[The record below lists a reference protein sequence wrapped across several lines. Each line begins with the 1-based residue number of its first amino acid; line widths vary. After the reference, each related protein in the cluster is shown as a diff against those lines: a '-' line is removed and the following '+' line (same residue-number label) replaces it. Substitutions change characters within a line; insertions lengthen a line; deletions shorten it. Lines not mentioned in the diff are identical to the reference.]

1 MFWLLG
7 LAFIS
12 GTMFI
17 LKRQDVEIGSFQ
29 HPSKEQKIPIL
40 SYQGQTFRLLSVFN
54 AAQEEDARSL
64 WRELTDNR
72 GKACVLLEEPERFSV
87 WGKIQLEQISSED
100 TASKDTAA
108 GVSNVF
114 VKAGVLIIQAMYE
127 DIEDLMG
134 TKQAKRFEGDLAT
147 LGQQLRLPQM
157 SSEESV
163 TSLLKLDP
171 LSASLPPWQTNHLNG
186 IFKEL
191 HRIGRNYFGRSNFTE
206 RALEALD
213 DLPSTERDT
222 FLTWLKQLSSG
233 QLWQ

>member
-1 MFWLLG
+1 
-7 LAFIS
+7 
-12 GTMFI
+12 MFI

-54 AAQEEDARSL
+54 AAQEEEARTL
-64 WRELTDNR
+64 WRDLTDNR

-87 WGKIQLEQISSED
+87 WGKIQLEQSSAE
-100 TASKDTAA
+100 TATPAA
-108 GVSNVF
+108 SVNGVSSVF
-114 VKAGVLIIQAMYE
+114 VRAGVLIIQAMYE

-134 TKQAKRFEGDLAT
+134 GKQAKRFEGDLAEI
-147 LGQQLRLPQM
+147 GQQMRLPQM
-157 SSEESV
+157 TSAELV
-163 TSLLKLDP
+163 TSLLQLDP
-171 LSASLPPWQTNHLNG
+171 FSSTLPPWQTNHLNT

-213 DLPSTERDT
+213 DLSPTERDA

-233 QLWQ
+233 QLWN

>member
-1 MFWLLG
+1 
-7 LAFIS
+7 
-12 GTMFI
+12 MFI
-17 LKRQDVEIGSFQ
+17 LKRQDVEIGNFQ

-54 AAQEEDARSL
+54 AAQEEEARTL
-64 WRELTDNR
+64 WRDLTDNR

-87 WGKIQLEQISSED
+87 WGKIQLDRLQLEQPSEETSAA
-100 TASKDTAA
+100 TAN
-108 GVSNVF
+108 GVSAVF

-127 DIEDLMG
+127 DVADLMG
-134 TKQAKRFEGDLAT
+134 GKQAKRFEGDLVAV
-147 LGQQLRLPQM
+147 GAQMRLPQM
-157 SSEESV
+157 GSAELV
-163 TSLLKLDP
+163 MGLLKLDP
-171 LSASLPPWQTNHLNG
+171 FSASLPPWQTSHLNT

-191 HRIGRNYFGRSNFTE
+191 HRIGRSYFGRSNFTE

-213 DLPSTERDT
+213 ELSPTERDA

>member
-1 MFWLLG
+1 
-7 LAFIS
+7 
-12 GTMFI
+12 MFI

-54 AAQEEDARSL
+54 AAQEEEARIL
-64 WRELTDNR
+64 WRDLTDNR

-87 WGKIQLEQISSED
+87 WGKIQLEQVSGESAAAETT
-100 TASKDTAA
+100 TAN
-108 GVSNVF
+108 GVSALF

-134 TKQAKRFEGDLAT
+134 GKQAKRFAGDLADI
-147 LGQQLRLPQM
+147 GQQMRLPQM
-157 SSEESV
+157 
-163 TSLLKLDP
+163 TSAELVAGLLKLDP
-171 LSASLPPWQTNHLNG
+171 FSASLPPWQTNHLNT

-213 DLPSTERDT
+213 DLSPTERDA

-233 QLWQ
+233 QLWQS

>member
-1 MFWLLG
+1 
-7 LAFIS
+7 
-12 GTMFI
+12 MFI

-54 AAQEEDARSL
+54 AAQEEEARTL
-64 WRELTDNR
+64 WRDLTDNR

-87 WGKIQLEQISSED
+87 WGKIQLEQVSGESAAAETI
-100 TASKDTAA
+100 TAN
-108 GVSNVF
+108 GVSAVF
-114 VKAGVLIIQAMYE
+114 VKAGLLIIQAMYE

-134 TKQAKRFEGDLAT
+134 GKQAKRFEGDLADI
-147 LGQQLRLPQM
+147 GQQMRLPQM
-157 SSEESV
+157 
-163 TSLLKLDP
+163 TSADLVAGLLKLDP
-171 LSASLPPWQTNHLNG
+171 FSSASLPPWQTNHLNT

-206 RALEALD
+206 RALEALE
-213 DLPSTERDT
+213 DLSPTERDA

-233 QLWQ
+233 QLWQS

>member
-1 MFWLLG
+1 
-7 LAFIS
+7 
-12 GTMFI
+12 MFI

-54 AAQEEDARSL
+54 AAQEEEARTL
-64 WRELTDNR
+64 WRDLTDNR

-87 WGKIQLEQISSED
+87 WGKIQLEQSSAE
-100 TASKDTAA
+100 TATPAA
-108 GVSNVF
+108 SVNGVSSVF
-114 VKAGVLIIQAMYE
+114 VRAGVLIIQAMYE

-134 TKQAKRFEGDLAT
+134 GKQAKRFEGDLAEI
-147 LGQQLRLPQM
+147 GQQMRLPQM
-157 SSEESV
+157 TSAELV
-163 TSLLKLDP
+163 TSLLQLDP
-171 LSASLPPWQTNHLNG
+171 FSSTMPPWQTNHLNT

-213 DLPSTERDT
+213 DLSPTERDA

-233 QLWQ
+233 QLWN

>member
-1 MFWLLG
+1 
-7 LAFIS
+7 
-12 GTMFI
+12 MFI

-54 AAQEEDARSL
+54 AAQEEEARAL
-64 WRELTDNR
+64 WRDLTDNR

-87 WGKIQLEQISSED
+87 WGKIQLDRPSAETPVAPPA
-100 TASKDTAA
+100 TAN
-108 GVSNVF
+108 GVSTVF

-127 DIEDLMG
+127 DIDDLMG
-134 TKQAKRFEGDLAT
+134 GKQAKRFEGDLAEI
-147 LGQQLRLPQM
+147 GKQMRLPQM
-157 SSEESV
+157 TSAELV
-163 TSLLKLDP
+163 TGLLKMDP
-171 LSASLPPWQTNHLNG
+171 FSAALPPWQTNHLNT

-206 RALEALD
+206 RTLEALD
-213 DLPSTERDT
+213 DLSPTERDA

>member
-1 MFWLLG
+1 MGHVLG
-7 LAFIS
+7 LAFTS

-17 LKRQDVEIGSFQ
+17 LKRQDVEIGSFK

-64 WRELTDNR
+64 WRDLTDNR

-87 WGKIQLEQISSED
+87 WGKIQLERVSEE
-100 TASKDTAA
+100 TAA
-108 GVSNVF
+108 APGVSNVF

-127 DIEDLMG
+127 DVADLMG
-134 TKQAKRFEGDLAT
+134 HKQAKRFEGDLVAI
-147 LGQQLRLPQM
+147 GNQMRLPQM
-157 SSEESV
+157 TSEELV
-163 TSLLKLDP
+163 ASLLRLDP
-171 LSASLPPWQTNHLNG
+171 FSASLPSWQTNHLNT

-191 HRIGRNYFGRSNFTE
+191 HRIGKSYFGHSNFTE

-213 DLPSTERDT
+213 DLSLTERDA

-233 QLWQ
+233 QLWQS

>member
-1 MFWLLG
+1 
-7 LAFIS
+7 
-12 GTMFI
+12 MFI

-54 AAQEEDARSL
+54 AAQEEDARTL
-64 WRELTDNR
+64 WRDLTDNR

-87 WGKIQLEQISSED
+87 WGKIQLERSSSE
-100 TASKDTAA
+100 AQAA
-108 GVSNVF
+108 PPTTVNGVSPVF

-127 DIEDLMG
+127 DVADLMG
-134 TKQAKRFEGDLAT
+134 DKQAKRFEGDLAT
-147 LGQQLRLPQM
+147 IGKEMRLPQLT
-157 SSEESV
+157 SDELV
-163 TSLLKLDP
+163 TGLLRLDP
-171 LSASLPPWQTNHLNG
+171 FSASLPPWQTNHLNT

-191 HRIGRNYFGRSNFTE
+191 HRIGRSYFGRSNFTE

-213 DLPSTERDT
+213 DLSPTEREA

>member
-1 MFWLLG
+1 
-7 LAFIS
+7 
-12 GTMFI
+12 MFI

-40 SYQGQTFRLLSVFN
+40 SYQGQTFRLLSIFN
-54 AAQEEDARSL
+54 AAQEEEARTL
-64 WRELTDNR
+64 WRDLTDNR
-72 GKACVLLEEPERFSV
+72 GKACVLLEEAERFSV
-87 WGKIQLEQISSED
+87 WGKIQLDRIQLDHPSGE
-100 TASKDTAA
+100 SKSPQAAA

-127 DIEDLMG
+127 DVADLMG
-134 TKQAKRFEGDLAT
+134 GKQAKRFEGDLAAV
-147 LGQQLRLPQM
+147 GAQMHLPQM
-157 SSEESV
+157 SSAESV
-163 TSLLKLDP
+163 TGLLKLDP
-171 LSASLPPWQTNHLNG
+171 FSASLPPWQTNHLNT

-213 DLPSTERDT
+213 ELSPTERDA

>member
-1 MFWLLG
+1 
-7 LAFIS
+7 
-12 GTMFI
+12 MFI

-54 AAQEEDARSL
+54 AAQEEDARTL

-87 WGKIQLEQISSED
+87 WGKIHLEQLSADTKKPAVTTGGISP
-100 TASKDTAA
+100 A
-108 GVSNVF
+108 F
-114 VKAGVLIIQAMYE
+114 VKAGVLVIQAMYE
-127 DIEDLMG
+127 DIEDLLG
-134 TKQAKRFEGDLAT
+134 AKQAKRFEGDLADV
-147 LGQQLRLPQM
+147 GQQMRLPQM
-157 SSEESV
+157 MSADAV
-163 TSLLKLDP
+163 AGLLRLNP
-171 LSASLPPWQTNHLNG
+171 LSASLPPWQTNHLNT

-206 RALEALD
+206 RALEALE
-213 DLPSTERDT
+213 DLSPPERDA

-233 QLWQ
+233 HLWQ

>member
-1 MFWLLG
+1 
-7 LAFIS
+7 
-12 GTMFI
+12 MFI

-54 AAQEEDARSL
+54 AAQEEDARTL
-64 WRELTDNR
+64 WRDLTDNR

-87 WGKIQLEQISSED
+87 WGKIQLERVSED
-100 TASKDTAA
+100 NPAA
-108 GVSNVF
+108 TPAATGGISAVF

-127 DIEDLMG
+127 DIDDLMG
-134 TKQAKRFEGDLAT
+134 GKQAKRFEGDLAEI
-147 LGQQLRLPQM
+147 GKQMRLPQM
-157 SSEESV
+157 TSAELV
-163 TSLLKLDP
+163 TGLLKMDP
-171 LSASLPPWQTNHLNG
+171 FSAVLPPWQTNHLNT

-206 RALEALD
+206 RALDALD
-213 DLPSTERDT
+213 DLSPPERDA

>member
-1 MFWLLG
+1 
-7 LAFIS
+7 
-12 GTMFI
+12 MFI
-17 LKRQDVEIGSFQ
+17 LKRQDVELSSFQ

-54 AAQEEDARSL
+54 AAQEEEARTL

-87 WGKIQLEQISSED
+87 WGKIQLEQPSQENKPAPNSVN
-100 TASKDTAA
+100 
-108 GVSNVF
+108 GVSTVF

-127 DIEDLMG
+127 DIADLMG
-134 TKQAKRFEGDLAT
+134 GKQAKRFEGDLVAVGAQMHLPE
-147 LGQQLRLPQM
+147 LG
-157 SSEESV
+157 SAESV
-163 TSLLKLDP
+163 TGLLKLDP
-171 LSASLPPWQTNHLNG
+171 FSGSLPLWQTSHLNT

-213 DLPSTERDT
+213 ELSPTERDA

>member
-1 MFWLLG
+1 
-7 LAFIS
+7 
-12 GTMFI
+12 MFI

-54 AAQEEDARSL
+54 AAQEEDARTL

-87 WGKIQLEQISSED
+87 WGKIQLDKASQVSSEK
-100 TASKDTAA
+100 ASSAA
-108 GVSNVF
+108 VSGVNSLF

-134 TKQAKRFEGDLAT
+134 GKQAKRFEEDLAEM
-147 LGQQLRLPQM
+147 GQQMRLPEM
-157 SSEESV
+157 TSVESV
-163 TSLLKLDP
+163 TGLLKLDP
-171 LSASLPPWQTNHLNG
+171 FSAALPPWQTNHLNI

-191 HRIGRNYFGRSNFTE
+191 HRIGKNYFGRSNFTG
-206 RALEALD
+206 RALESLY
-213 DLPSTERDT
+213 DLSPPERDG
-222 FLTWLKQLSSG
+222 FLTWLKDLSSG
-233 QLWQ
+233 QLWQS

>member
-1 MFWLLG
+1 
-7 LAFIS
+7 
-12 GTMFI
+12 MFI

-54 AAQEEDARSL
+54 AAQEEEARTL
-64 WRELTDNR
+64 WRDLTDNR

-87 WGKIQLEQISSED
+87 WGKIQIEHSSAEKN
-100 TASKDTAA
+100 ASRASA
-108 GVSNVF
+108 NGVSTVF
-114 VKAGVLIIQAMYE
+114 VRAGVLIIQAMYE

-134 TKQAKRFEGDLAT
+134 GKQAKRFEGDLAEI
-147 LGQQLRLPQM
+147 GKQMRLPQM
-157 SSEESV
+157 TSEELV
-163 TSLLKLDP
+163 TGLLKLDP
-171 LSASLPPWQTNHLNG
+171 FSATTLPPWQTNHLNT

-213 DLPSTERDT
+213 DLSPTERDA
-222 FLTWLKQLSSG
+222 FLTWLKELSSG
-233 QLWQ
+233 QLWH

>member
-1 MFWLLG
+1 
-7 LAFIS
+7 
-12 GTMFI
+12 MFI

-54 AAQEEDARSL
+54 AAQEEEARTL
-64 WRELTDNR
+64 WRDLTDNR

-87 WGKIQLEQISSED
+87 WGKIQLEQSSSE
-100 TASKDTAA
+100 TRASAA
-108 GVSNVF
+108 SANGVSTVY
-114 VKAGVLIIQAMYE
+114 VRAGVLIIQAMYE

-134 TKQAKRFEGDLAT
+134 GKQAKRFEGDLAEI
-147 LGQQLRLPQM
+147 GQQMRLPQM
-157 SSEESV
+157 
-163 TSLLKLDP
+163 TSAELITGLLKLDP
-171 LSASLPPWQTNHLNG
+171 FSAALPAWQTNHLNI

-191 HRIGRNYFGRSNFTE
+191 YRIGRTYFGRSNFTA

-213 DLPSTERDT
+213 DLSPTERDA

-233 QLWQ
+233 QLWN

>member
-1 MFWLLG
+1 
-7 LAFIS
+7 
-12 GTMFI
+12 MFI

-54 AAQEEDARSL
+54 AAQEEDARIL
-64 WRELTDNR
+64 WRDLTDNR

-87 WGKIQLEQISSED
+87 WGKIQLEQISSSED
-100 TASKDTAA
+100 KAPSEDTAA

-127 DIEDLMG
+127 DIADLMG
-134 TKQAKRFEGDLAT
+134 TKQAKRFEVDLAT
-147 LGQQLRLPQM
+147 VGKQLRLPQM
-157 SSEESV
+157 TSEESV

-171 LSASLPPWQTNHLNG
+171 LSASLPSWQTNHLNA

-213 DLPSTERDT
+213 DLSSTERDT
-222 FLTWLKQLSSG
+222 FLAWLKQLSSG